1 MRRLS
6 SPAVP
11 FRYQVGRGSFVRAV
25 QRCVHVAVSSQYQ
38 RTSAQAL
45 PPSGT
50 IWSAGDRT
58 PHIQHVSTAIFGA
71 QATVDVC
78 PLLMFTLSS
87 GTQRPRP
94 DRDSIARRVNDP
106 FCAVWHAG
114 TR

>member
-1 MRRLS
+1 MPAARARRRD
-6 SPAVP
+6 
-11 FRYQVGRGSFVRAV
+11 RYQAGRASFIRVV
-25 QRCVHVAVSSQYQ
+25 QRCVQDGVSWQYQ

-50 IWSAGDRT
+50 SWSAGSRI
-58 PHIQHVSTAIFGA
+58 PHIQHVSTAMLGA

-87 GTQRPRP
+87 GTQRPGP
-94 DRDSIARRVNDP
+94 DGGSSAPSVNDP